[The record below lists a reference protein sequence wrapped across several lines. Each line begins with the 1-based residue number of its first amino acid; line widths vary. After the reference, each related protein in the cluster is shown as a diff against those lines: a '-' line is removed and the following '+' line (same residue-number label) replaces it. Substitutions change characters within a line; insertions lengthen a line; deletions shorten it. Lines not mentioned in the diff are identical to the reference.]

1 MSNIREVAR
10 LAGVSVATVSR
21 AISNP
26 EKVSPSSLQKVQQAI
41 DAVDY
46 KPNLLA
52 RNFRAARSYC
62 VVVLL
67 PDITNPFF
75 AQVIQSLEDR
85 AQQKGYAVLLGDTRG
100 SNKREDD
107 YISRVEMR
115 LADGVIQ
122 LSPCSRNHNQRGG
135 GNVAWV
141 NACGVE
147 GTPGPSVRVDN
158 VAATRSMVEY
168 LIALGHRKFGV
179 VTGLQD
185 NLHSRDRR
193 AGIDLALNKAG
204 IKLDPLWVQE
214 GDFTLRS
221 GISAGE
227 AFASMSK
234 RPTAIICMSDQMA
247 IGVIQ
252 ALVSRGIRVPEDISV
267 TGFDDIP
274 YAHCNN
280 PTLTTLSQPAA
291 AIGSTA
297 MNLLLRVINGEDL
310 ANTEIILPTEL
321 IIRQSSKAI

>member
-26 EKVSPSSLQKVQQAI
+26 EKVSPASLSKVQEAI
-41 DAVDY
+41 KQVDY

-52 RNFRAARSYC
+52 RNFRAARSYS

-122 LSPCSRNHNQRGG
+122 LSPCSRNHSQRGSG
-135 GNVAWV
+135 SIAWV

-158 VAATRSMVEY
+158 IAATRSMVEY
-168 LIALGHRKFGV
+168 LIALGHRKFGI

-193 AGIDLALNKAG
+193 NGIDQALNKAAL
-204 IKLDPLWVQE
+204 KLDPLWIQE

-227 AFASMSK
+227 AFASMQK
-234 RPTAIICMSDQMA
+234 RPTAIVCMSDQMA

-274 YAHCNN
+274 YAHCNH
-280 PTLTTLSQPAA
+280 PTLTTLSQPAT

-297 MNLLLRVINGEDL
+297 MDLLLRVINGEDL
-310 ANTEIILPTEL
+310 SHTEIILPTEL
-321 IIRQSSKAI
+321 IIRQSSKAV

>member
-10 LAGVSVATVSR
+10 LAEVSVATVSR

-26 EKVSPSSLQKVQQAI
+26 EKVSPASLKKVQQAI
-41 DAVDY
+41 DALDY

-62 VVVLL
+62 IVVLL

-75 AQVIQSLEDR
+75 AQVIQALEDR

-100 SNKREDD
+100 SHKREDD

-122 LSPCSRNHNQRGG
+122 LSPCSRNHTQRGS

-179 VTGLQD
+179 VTGLAD

-193 AGIDLALNKAG
+193 VGIEAALAKAAL
-204 IKLDPLWVQE
+204 KLDPQWIQE

-221 GISAGE
+221 GVNAGE
-227 AFASMSK
+227 AFASMQK
-234 RPTAIICMSDQMA
+234 RPTAIVCMSDQMA

-252 ALVSRGIRVPEDISV
+252 ALVSRGIRVPDDISV

-280 PTLTTLSQPAA
+280 PTLTTLSQPAS

-297 MNLLLRVINGEDL
+297 TDLLLRVISGEEL
-310 ANTEIILPTEL
+310 SHTEIILPTEL